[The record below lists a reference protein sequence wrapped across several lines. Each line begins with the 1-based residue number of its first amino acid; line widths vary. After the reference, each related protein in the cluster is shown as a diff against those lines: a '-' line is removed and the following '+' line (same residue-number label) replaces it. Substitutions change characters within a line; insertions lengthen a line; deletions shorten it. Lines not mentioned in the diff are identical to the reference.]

1 MRQWATIVVVTAVA
15 LVVLGVPLVG
25 DDGDERQLP
34 ENVRGIFRKTPD
46 YQRLPTRVSRAVHT
60 TIERLR
66 KQHALRAEL
75 PERPSDEE
83 QRDAAE
89 QVTVHALAGSLR
101 PVRHHHDR

>member
-1 MRQWATIVVVTAVA
+1 MRQWATIVVGTAVA
-15 LVVLGVPLVG
+15 LVVLGVPVVG
-25 DDGDERQLP
+25 ADGDERQLP
-34 ENVRGIFRKTPD
+34 ERVIRAFTRPAD
-46 YQRLPTRVSRAVHT
+46 YRRPPRALSRAAQT
-60 TIERLR
+60 TVDRL
-66 KQHALRAEL
+66 KEQHKLRAEL